1 MADTTVD
8 HASHLEKGLGCSLPT
23 FAHLD
28 RTHTAGGH
36 VNDRSQPGLPVVHRT
51 FANPS
56 PLGLLS
62 FATGIFLISTLGL
75 HARGV
80 ETPNV
85 LLGVLIFFGGLGQF
99 LAAVMEPMLIKI
111 CVTVRRNPLGSY
123 SAFNFSYAMI
133 YIPGTGIL
141 AAYTDAKTGALSPEF
156 NQAVAIYL
164 WAWFIVNTLYVI
176 AAVRSSWVLFIDLGI
191 LSLGFLLLAV
201 AYMTGDQAVMTAGY
215 SVTMVTAALSYWAGC
230 AGLWAGGT
238 TPINLPMFPMYKE
251 FQ

>member
-1 MADTTVD
+1 MADNTTD
-8 HASHLEKGLGCSLPT
+8 HASQLEKGLGGSPPT

-99 LAAVMEPMLIKI
+99 LAAVMEFFTGNTFGATLWA
-111 CVTVRRNPLGSY
+111 TY

-141 AAYTDAKTGALSPEF
+141 AAYTDAETGALSPEF

-251 FQ
+251 AQ

>member
-1 MADTTVD
+1 MADTSID
-8 HASHLEKGLGCSLPT
+8 HASHLEKGLAGGGSPPT

-62 FATGIFLISTLGL
+62 FATGIFLVSALGL

-85 LLGVLIFFGGLGQF
+85 LLGVLIFFGGCGQF
-99 LAAVMEPMLIKI
+99 LAAIMEFFTGNTFSATLWA
-111 CVTVRRNPLGSY
+111 SY

-141 AAYTDAKTGALSPEF
+141 AAYTDVETGALNPEF

-176 AAVRSSWVLFIDLGI
+176 AAVRSSWVLFIDLAI

-201 AYMTGDQAVMTAGY
+201 AYMTGDQDVMTAGY
-215 SVTMVTAALSYWAGC
+215 SVLMITAGISYWAGC

-251 FQ
+251 HQ

>member
-1 MADTTVD
+1 MADNTTD
-8 HASHLEKGLGCSLPT
+8 HASQLEKGMGGLPPT
-23 FAHLD
+23 FVHLD

-36 VNDRSQPGLPVVHRT
+36 VNDRTQPGLPVVHRT

-62 FATGIFLISTLGL
+62 FATGL

-85 LLGVLIFFGGLGQF
+85 ILGVLIFFGGLGQF
-99 LAAVMEPMLIKI
+99 LAAVMEFFTGNTFGATLWA
-111 CVTVRRNPLGSY
+111 TY

-141 AAYTDAKTGALSPEF
+141 AAYTDAETGALSPEF
-156 NQAVAIYL
+156 NQAIAIYL
-164 WAWFIVNTLYVI
+164 WAWFIVNTLYVV
-176 AAVRSSWVLFIDLGI
+176 AAVRSSWVIFIDLAI

-215 SVTMVTAALSYWAGC
+215 SVTMVTAALSSIP
-230 AGLWAGGT
+230 LEQ
-238 TPINLPMFPMYKE
+238 KK
-251 FQ
+251 

>member
-1 MADTTVD
+1 MADNTTD
-8 HASHLEKGLGCSLPT
+8 HASQLEKGLGGSHPT
-23 FAHLD
+23 FVHLD
-28 RTHTAGGH
+28 RT
-36 VNDRSQPGLPVVHRT
+36 QPGLFLCTGPLRIRRHWGSCLLRPC
-51 FANPS
+51 AN
-56 PLGLLS
+56 
-62 FATGIFLISTLGL
+62 AWEGIFLISTLGL

-99 LAAVMEPMLIKI
+99 L
-111 CVTVRRNPLGSY
+111 
-123 SAFNFSYAMI
+123 
-133 YIPGTGIL
+133 
-141 AAYTDAKTGALSPEF
+141 
-156 NQAVAIYL
+156 
-164 WAWFIVNTLYVI
+164 

-215 SVTMVTAALSYWAGC
+215 SVTMVTAALSYRAGC

-251 FQ
+251 AQ